1 MVLSLCLEH
10 YRVFCSII
18 IVIITIIII
27 IIITT
32 IIIII
37 IIIIIK
43 AMNVNV
49 RQCYDRL
56 SSCCSLNVKN
66 PH

>member
-18 IVIITIIII
+18 FVIITIIII

-32 IIIII
+32 IIII